1 MSATAGEAL
10 LSKCTLIWIGRDA
23 RRFEQFKHSD
33 NVLPLLTKIKEV
45 VQHPDPCFPK
55 TWAHPQTGRRVVT
68 AVELG
73 DCMTDQCWRK
83 AMWEPAST
91 GALQSHRRA
100 WHIADLYDR
109 TAWCM
114 IIEDDITLRA
124 NALDQ
129 LEFVFDQVA
138 TNKAQCLM
146 LKLVPACGCVLNTG
160 KCQTARP
167 QLLPRMRRAPGSGA
181 RQVVGLGSSRVV
193 RNGDSRDVD
202 GQGEEGP
209 LERLPKSVVRS
220 DGDRVPEQSARQGS
234 GLHVASP

>member
-23 RRFEQFKHSD
+23 RKFEEFKHSD
-33 NVLPLLTKIKEV
+33 NVLPLLKAIKAV

-55 TWAHPQTGRRVVT
+55 TWTHPQTGRRVVT

-73 DCMTDQCWRK
+73 DCMTDECWRK

-124 NALDQ
+124 NAVDQ
-129 LEFVFDQVA
+129 LEFVFGQIA
-138 TNKAQCLM
+138 TNRAQCLM
-146 LKLVPACGCVLNTG
+146 LNFVPGASAQHQNHVRDHCRPI
-160 KCQTARP
+160 ARHSQHTEIREYP
-167 QLLPRMRRAPGSGA
+167 FQKGRNNQLA
-181 RQVVGLGSSRVV
+181 
-193 RNGDSRDVD
+193 
-202 GQGEEGP
+202 
-209 LERLPKSVVRS
+209 
-220 DGDRVPEQSARQGS
+220 QSTWAT
-234 GLHVASP
+234 V